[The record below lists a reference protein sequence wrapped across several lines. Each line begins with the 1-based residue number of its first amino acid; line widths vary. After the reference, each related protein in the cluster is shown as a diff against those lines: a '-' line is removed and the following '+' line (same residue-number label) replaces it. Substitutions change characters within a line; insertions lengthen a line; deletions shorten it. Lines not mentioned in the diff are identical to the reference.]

1 MVQKG
6 TDNKE
11 TTQKKAGVRRFY
23 WFFDDE
29 IQLVFY
35 DDPLFSREALRDYTE
50 KADKAGNNKRR
61 IKQYVRKT
69 KVEVKQREANLWS
82 TER

>member
-1 MVQKG
+1 MEQKG
-6 TDNKE
+6 SDNKE
-11 TTQKKAGVRRFY
+11 TTQMKAGFY

-29 IQLVFY
+29 IQLIFY
-35 DDPLFSREALRDYTE
+35 DDPLFSREAFRDCTE
-50 KADKAGNNKRR
+50 KADKISNNKRR

>member
-1 MVQKG
+1 MEQKG
-6 TDNKE
+6 SDNKE

-29 IQLVFY
+29 IQLIFY
-35 DDPLFSREALRDYTE
+35 DDPLFSREAFRDCTE
-50 KADKAGNNKRR
+50 KADKISNNKRR

-69 KVEVKQREANLWS
+69 KVEVKQREAKLWS

>member
-1 MVQKG
+1 MEQKG
-6 TDNKE
+6 SDNKE
-11 TTQKKAGVRRFY
+11 TTQMKAGFY

-29 IQLVFY
+29 IQLIFY

-50 KADKAGNNKRR
+50 NADKVGNNNRR

-69 KVEVKQREANLWS
+69 KVEAKQREAKLWS